1 MPGVFSGLTRVVIDA
16 VYRDTSP
23 DLSKPSTSIS
33 HVFSDTWVTGL
44 GQRLFEDTLE
54 LAVSTPQTID
64 LNTITDP
71 FGLVPN
77 FTTIRG
83 ILIKNKSA
91 DAGEDLEVSGDF
103 FFHVAASGAFIVDWV
118 DDAAKLTVRQGGTL
132 FLTAPN
138 DGYVVTADSADEIT
152 FDPAAKDFDVDV
164 ILWGGT
170 A

>member
-1 MPGVFSGLTRVVIDA
+1 MAGVFSGNTRVVIDGQ
-16 VYRDTSP
+16 YRDTSP

-64 LNTITDP
+64 LNLITDP
-71 FGLVPN
+71 FGVVPN

-91 DAGEDLEVSGDF
+91 DSGEDLEVSGDF
-103 FFHVAASGAFIVDWV
+103 FTFARVSGGFLVDLV
-118 DDAAKLTVRQGGTL
+118 DDAAKIVVRQGGTL
-132 FLTAPN
+132 FIAAPN
-138 DGYVVTADSADEIT
+138 DGYEVDNTDSDQIT
-152 FDPAAKDFDVDV
+152 FDPGAKDFDVDV